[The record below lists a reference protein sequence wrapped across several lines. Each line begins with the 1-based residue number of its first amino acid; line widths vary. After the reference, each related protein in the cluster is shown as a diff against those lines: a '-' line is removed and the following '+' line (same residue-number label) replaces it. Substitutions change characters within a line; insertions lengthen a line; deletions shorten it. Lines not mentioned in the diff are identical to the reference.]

1 MPLQPSQRK
10 PVQITSSTAHRQPPP
25 NFEISRQTVAGQVL
39 AEIRR
44 RILHGEIP
52 EQLPLP
58 EAPIAESLGVSRV
71 PVREALTTLEHE
83 GLLVPG
89 PRNTLMVRSFTHAD
103 WREITA
109 VRLQLEPL
117 AAERAAVVAAPSA
130 IAAMR
135 QNIAA
140 FKDAASPEELA
151 ALDAQFHE
159 LLCSAAEQPW
169 LRASWSPLRSP
180 FEALLVRSFRAYV
193 AATSLPES
201 KASTADHAGIV
212 DAIETGDATNAA
224 RLLRQHIN
232 RWQEWNAS

>member
-1 MPLQPSQRK
+1 MPTQPSQRK
-10 PVQITSSTAHRQPPP
+10 PAQITPSTASRQPAPT
-25 NFEISRQTVAGQVL
+25 FEISRLTVAGQVL

-52 EQLPLP
+52 DQLPLP

-89 PRNTLMVRSFTHAD
+89 PRNTLMVPPFTHAD
-103 WREITA
+103 WRQITA

-117 AAERAAVVAAPSA
+117 AAELAATTASPSS

-140 FKDAASPEELA
+140 FKNAASPEELA
-151 ALDAQFHE
+151 GLDVQFHE
-159 LLCSAAEQPW
+159 LLCTAAEQPW
-169 LRASWSPLRSP
+169 LSAAWRPLRSP

-201 KASTADHAGIV
+201 KASTADHTGIV
-212 DAIETGDATNAA
+212 DAIETSDAKTAA
-224 RLLRQHIN
+224 RLLLQHIN

>member
-1 MPLQPSQRK
+1 MPAKPSQRK
-10 PVQITSSTAHRQPPP
+10 PAQITASTGRHHPAP
-25 NFEISRQTVAGQVL
+25 NFEISRLTVAGQVL

-44 RILHGEIP
+44 RIIHGEFP
-52 EQLPLP
+52 DQLPLP

-89 PRNTLMVRSFTHAD
+89 PRNTLMVRPFNHAD
-103 WREITA
+103 WRQITA

-117 AAERAAVVAAPSA
+117 AAELAAATASPSS

-151 ALDAQFHE
+151 ALDVQFHE
-159 LLCSAAEQPW
+159 MLCTAAEQPW
-169 LRASWSPLRSP
+169 LSAAWRPLRSP

-201 KASTADHAGIV
+201 KASTADHTGIV
-212 DAIETGDATNAA
+212 DAIKTGDATNAA